1 MGKTIGISKEM
12 MSRMIKEMDVNE
24 DKLISTE
31 EWINY
36 IKDTKNNLNRK
47 KENTEKYPV
56 KKKNMLQEYIE
67 HKNILNSEKKL
78 NEDDEIKAFMQ
89 NR

>member
-36 IKDTKNNLNRK
+36 IKDTKNNLNK
-47 KENTEKYPV
+47 
-56 KKKNMLQEYIE
+56 
-67 HKNILNSEKKL
+67 
-78 NEDDEIKAFMQ
+78 
-89 NR
+89 